1 MSVKLRKEELS
12 ANDSLKLY
20 KEWDESEN
28 RRDPTKHKPISSIRT
43 PPSHHDWEA
52 IGAKT
57 RQNDWF
63 SILSV
68 FLTVHRTKEKLT
80 TKSSKLTRIHN

>member
-43 PPSHHDWEA
+43 PPPTMTRRPSERKLDKT
-52 IGAKT
+52 IGF
-57 RQNDWF
+57 QSYQF
-63 SILSV
+63 S
-68 FLTVHRTKEKLT
+68 
-80 TKSSKLTRIHN
+80 